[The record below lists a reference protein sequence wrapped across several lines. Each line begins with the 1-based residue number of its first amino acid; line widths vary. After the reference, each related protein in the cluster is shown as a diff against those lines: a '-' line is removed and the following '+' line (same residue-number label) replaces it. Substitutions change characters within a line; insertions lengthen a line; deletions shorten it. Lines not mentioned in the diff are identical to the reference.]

1 MSVSRRI
8 DEHLVTEILSFD
20 DNLCFPRNSC
30 LNTSSCIIS
39 RLKDRT
45 FPGECKTFPSL
56 LILYTAMA
64 NPNAKGI
71 KRLINACF
79 FSVAGFKAT
88 WTHEEAFRQEVILFV
103 VTTPLAIWLGE
114 TNIEKLLLIGSMV
127 LVMLVELLNSAV
139 EAVVDRVGLEHHEL
153 SGRAK
158 DIGSAAVMMSLVWAA
173 ITWALILL

>member
-1 MSVSRRI
+1 M
-8 DEHLVTEILSFD
+8 TEILSFD
-20 DNLCFPRNSC
+20 DNLFFVRNSC
-30 LNTSSCIIS
+30 LNTPSCIMG
-39 RLKDRT
+39 RAKDKA
-45 FPGECKTFPSL
+45 FPGWCKTFPFTSN
-56 LILYTAMA
+56 LYTAMA

-103 VTTPLAIWLGE
+103 VTTPLAIWLGQ
-114 TNIEKLLLIGSMV
+114 TNIEKLLLIGSIV

-158 DIGSAAVMMSLVWAA
+158 DIGSAAVMMSLIWAA
-173 ITWALILL
+173 VTWALILL